1 MEDRK
6 TTPWERT
13 ASTVIIEAAKL
24 EHSREDS
31 IKLYVSGVTFI
42 TKKAT
47 ILKYPNTKLGRLVEM
62 KHTQTEFYFDTDER
76 AFREVLHFYRTGKLH
91 IPGDMC
97 AETF

>member
-13 ASTVIIEAAKL
+13 ASTAIIEAAKL
-24 EHSREDS
+24 EHSREDI

-76 AFREVLHFYRTGKLH
+76 AFCEVLHFYRTGKLR
-91 IPGDMC
+91 
-97 AETF
+97 

>member
-24 EHSREDS
+24 EHSGEDI

-47 ILKYPNTKLGRLVEM
+47 ILKYPNNKLGRLVEM
-62 KHTQTEFYFDTDER
+62 KHT
-76 AFREVLHFYRTGKLH
+76 
-91 IPGDMC
+91 
-97 AETF
+97 